1 MNFQLILNIAKKE
14 SKKAELPCC
23 RLLASWRSVIWIWFC
38 FSKQNIPPPAVFEL
52 GRMDRRLLTNVNGAG
67 RPSRF
72 PLSESLIEIALQN
85 PMREGAGS
93 LPNLPRGV
101 ASIESWGRL
110 DENSALASQP
120 WG

>member
-1 MNFQLILNIAKKE
+1 MLQAACFLAVRYLDLVLLQQ
-14 SKKAELPCC
+14 AEY
-23 RLLASWRSVIWIWFC
+23 
-38 FSKQNIPPPAVFEL
+38 PPPPVFEL